1 MNSAHPHVSPDSQA
15 GHIVE
20 FRLQA
25 IRGSEKILLAP
36 DYEDTGRQNG
46 QRRNDERS

>member
-15 GHIVE
+15 GHIFE
-20 FRLQA
+20 FRLQSV
-25 IRGSEKILLAP
+25 RGSEKILLAP
-36 DYEDTGRQNG
+36 YDEDTGRQNG